1 MKYETPLLW
10 LLRNLFVPFIVI
22 GTLFAVMLVYGTTFS
37 DRYLILGI
45 ITFFIS
51 LRIFSELNLLDTWQ
65 QVSFKAY
72 GRDILIGWGINI
84 GILLFLG
91 FALKSTEN
99 FSRLVLFTW
108 FLTVPVALLTS
119 LGLIRKLLL
128 GYRSESKLRP
138 VVIVGGNKLGLNLA
152 RKINNDPYLFMSF
165 KGFFDDRAH
174 ERLAVNDIYPFLGNL
189 SELPSFVKQYRISTI
204 YIALPMSLQP
214 RIMRLLDSL
223 RDTTAS
229 IYFVPDLFVFDL
241 AHARFGEV
249 SGIPVIAVSETPFTG
264 VNAVIKRLTDLILS
278 LLFILM
284 LSPLMLIIALGV
296 KLSSRGPILFRQ
308 HRYGLDGQEI
318 IVRKFRTMTVMENGI
333 EVKQATRDDQR
344 ITTFGKI
351 LRRTSMDE
359 LPQLFNVLLGNMS
372 LVGPRPHA
380 VAHNEM
386 YRSLIKGYMIRH
398 KVKPGITGLAQV
410 KGLRGETKTL
420 KKMQKRVRY
429 DITYLRNWSLALDLW
444 IIFRTAV
451 MIFSDKNAY

>member
-1 MKYETPLLW
+1 MKHETPLLW
-10 LLRNLFVPFIVI
+10 VLRNLVVPSVVIVN
-22 GTLFAVMLVYGTTFS
+22 LFAVMLIYGTTFS
-37 DRYLILGI
+37 DRYMILGI

-51 LRIFSELNLLDTWQ
+51 LKIFSELNLLDTWQ

-72 GRDILIGWGINI
+72 GRDILLGWGINI

-108 FLTVPVALLTS
+108 FLTVPLVLLTT

-128 GYRSESKLRP
+128 SYRSENRLRP
-138 VVIVGGNKLGLNLA
+138 VVIVGGNKLGLRLA

-165 KGFFDDRAH
+165 KGFFDDRAQ
-174 ERLAVNDIYPFLGNL
+174 ERLAINDIYPFLGAL
-189 SELPSFVKQYRISTI
+189 SELPNFVKQHRISTI

-241 AHARFGEV
+241 AHARFGEI

-278 LLFILM
+278 LLFIVL

-296 KLSSRGPILFRQ
+296 KLSSPGPILFHQ
-308 HRYGLDGQEI
+308 LRYGLDGEEI
-318 IVRKFRTMTVMENGI
+318 MVRKFRTMIVMENGA

-344 ITTFGKI
+344 TTPFGRI
-351 LRRTSMDE
+351 LRRTSLDE

-420 KKMQKRVRY
+420 NKMQKRVRY
-429 DITYLRNWSLALDLW
+429 DISYLRNWSLALDLW
-444 IIFRTAV
+444 IIFRTAI
-451 MIFSDKNAY
+451 MIFTDKNAY